1 MPKNSIKQIEKDER
15 RILGE
20 LLKNANKSINEIA
33 KSLGFSR
40 QKVWRIIKNLE
51 KNKTIWGYVA
61 VVNEEKLNKKSFLML
76 VKRTNKP
83 ITKDII
89 NQIITRELANK
100 VKKTGIEIT
109 NSFYTN
115 GIYDWAIFF
124 NADDLKSAK
133 RFVEIF
139 NALYKGSV
147 SETDL
152 LENMFSA
159 VNCGTANPEIEKL
172 KDFFRV

>member
-1 MPKNSIKQIEKDER
+1 MPKNSVKQIEQDEI
-15 RILGE
+15 RILND
-20 LLKNANKSINEIA
+20 LSKNANKSINEIA
-33 KSLGFSR
+33 QTLGFSR

-51 KNKTIWGYVA
+51 KNNTIWGYVA
-61 VVNEEKLNKKSFLML
+61 VVNEEKLNKRSFLML
-76 VKRTNKP
+76 AKRTNKP

-89 NQIITRELANK
+89 NQIVTRELANK
-100 VKKTGIEIT
+100 VKKAGIEIT

-124 NADDLKSAK
+124 NAADLRDAK
-133 RFVEIF
+133 GFIEIF
-139 NALYKGSV
+139 NTLYKGYV
-147 SETDL
+147 SDIDL